1 MLADARRQANRFSAI
16 QEKPAMKTPEGSLTP
31 VQYQIMEAVWSGGEE
46 GASVVEI
53 WQAVRA
59 DRSVGRTTVLN
70 LVDRLEKRGWLV
82 CRRENRPNR
91 YSAAVSRENASALLA
106 GEFVNDFFSGSAGK
120 LVMSLLGS
128 KRLSRAEIE
137 QVGKLLDD
145 ASAKATSPKIIK
157 KQEGRR

>member
-1 MLADARRQANRFSAI
+1 
-16 QEKPAMKTPEGSLTP
+16 MKNPEGSLTP

-91 YSAAVSRENASALLA
+91 YSAAVSRETCLRPAGGRVRQRLLQR
-106 GEFVNDFFSGSAGK
+106 
-120 LVMSLLGS
+120 LGRQARDEPARAPNGFRGR
-128 KRLSRAEIE
+128 KLSR
-137 QVGKLLDD
+137 
-145 ASAKATSPKIIK
+145 
-157 KQEGRR
+157 